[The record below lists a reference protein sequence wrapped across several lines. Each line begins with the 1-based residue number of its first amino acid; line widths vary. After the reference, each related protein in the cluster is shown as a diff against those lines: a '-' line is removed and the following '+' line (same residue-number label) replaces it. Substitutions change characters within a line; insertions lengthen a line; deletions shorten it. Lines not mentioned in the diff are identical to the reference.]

1 LLNLN
6 PGFWERR
13 LLELEGTNYGHRHHR
28 STEKR
33 MKTIPLFA
41 LLAACLVT
49 SAPLVHAQNAT
60 EAASTTAANPL
71 SDADKAFVHAASS
84 SSSTEIDASKLA
96 MTRSSDKDVKA
107 FARHM
112 MMDHT
117 KLTVQ
122 LKTAAPK
129 GVTVPKDN
137 SDTSVLDSLKPLK
150 DKDFDN
156 AYISKVGLEGHKQAV
171 DAFQKEISDGQNADL
186 KKAAQ
191 KALPTIQKHYQMAQ
205 DLAKQKGVAAD

>member
-1 LLNLN
+1 
-6 PGFWERR
+6 
-13 LLELEGTNYGHRHHR
+13 
-28 STEKR
+28 
-33 MKTIPLFA
+33 MKTTPLSA
-41 LLAACLVT
+41 LLAACLIASV
-49 SAPLVHAQNAT
+49 PLVHAQNAT
-60 EAASTTAANPL
+60 EAASATMANPL
-71 SDADKAFVHAASS
+71 SDADKAFVQAASS
-84 SSSTEIDASKLA
+84 SSSTEIDAGKLA

-112 MMDHT
+112 VMDHT

-122 LKTAAPK
+122 LKMAAPK

-150 DKDFDN
+150 DKDFDK

-205 DLAKQKGVAAD
+205 DLAKQKGIAAD

>member
-1 LLNLN
+1 
-6 PGFWERR
+6 
-13 LLELEGTNYGHRHHR
+13 
-28 STEKR
+28 
-33 MKTIPLFA
+33 MKTIQIPV
-41 LLAACLVT
+41 LLAACLIT
-49 SAPLVHAQNAT
+49 SAPLVHAQTAT

-71 SDADKAFVHAASS
+71 SDADKAFVQAASS

-96 MTRSSDKDVKA
+96 MTRSSDKDVKS

-112 MMDHT
+112 LVDHT

-122 LKTAAPK
+122 LKIAAPK

-137 SDTSVLDSLKPLK
+137 SDTSLLDSLKPLK
-150 DKDFDN
+150 GKDFDD

-186 KKAAQ
+186 KQAAQ
-191 KALPTIQKHYQMAQ
+191 KALPTIQMHYQMAQ
-205 DLAKQKGVAAD
+205 DLAKNKGVTAD